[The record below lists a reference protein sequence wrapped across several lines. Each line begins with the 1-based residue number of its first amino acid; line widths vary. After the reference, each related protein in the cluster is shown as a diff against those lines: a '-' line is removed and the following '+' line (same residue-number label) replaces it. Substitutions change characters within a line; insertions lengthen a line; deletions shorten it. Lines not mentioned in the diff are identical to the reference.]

1 MRARILVA
9 VCVLAMGAVAPTFAN
24 AASTDADA
32 DRLSAQLDQLNADP
46 SLGNLALGEQARA
59 REAVTALR
67 DAGRRERPHYLFMA
81 EQRVILAQAAAQAAA
96 DQNVLDQLNR
106 EHDHIMLEASQAEA
120 AAARAEL
127 AQQRLQYQAAVEQAR
142 MLQQQGAAYSQ
153 QAQQAQAEAEQA
165 RKLAAAQARA
175 AALARKEANLAEAA
189 TRALRGNSSS
199 SGSSNS
205 AGGGSARMHLS
216 DSSFSAG
223 GSELSA
229 SRAGRLEKFAKNH
242 AGQSIRIVPRA
253 AAGMRVLAGRRAVAV
268 RDALVAGGAN
278 PADLHIRA
286 VASGGKGASVDV
298 ETSD

>member
-1 MRARILVA
+1 MRARILFA
-9 VCVLAMGAVAPTFAN
+9 VCVLAMGAVAPIFAS

-46 SLGNLALGEQARA
+46 AFGNLALGEQARA
-59 REAVTALR
+59 RDAVTALR

-96 DQNVLDQLNR
+96 DQNALDQLNR

-127 AQQRLQYQAAVEQAR
+127 AQQRLQYQAAVEHAQ

-175 AALARKEANLAEAA
+175 AALARKEASLAEAA

-199 SGSSNS
+199 SGSEST
-205 AGGGSARMHLS
+205 GGGSTRMRLS

-229 SRAGRLEKFAKNH
+229 SRAGRLTKFAKDH

-268 RDALVAGGAN
+268 RDALVAGGAD
-278 PADLHIRA
+278 PSDVHIRP
-286 VASGGKGASVDV
+286 VASGGKGASVEV
-298 ETSD
+298 ETGG